1 MHMVSCRHAVVPRL
15 NETSVSQR
23 ASEKWGEKREG
34 GKRWRTS
41 GSRGAGGGETRIYA
55 RPSNAALPIPCP
67 LSLQKYCNTRDIC
80 RPREE
85 KGIKR
90 SLKTPNLS
98 FKEGALG
105 VVDVVGAIET
115 RGAFAFLFAG
125 LKIVPFYGD
134 GGG

>member
-1 MHMVSCRHAVVPRL
+1 M
-15 NETSVSQR
+15 
-23 ASEKWGEKREG
+23 GREARR
-34 GKRWRTS
+34 GKEVENVGFK
-41 GSRGAGGGETRIYA
+41 GSRRRRDQNLRETIQRCSPY
-55 RPSNAALPIPCP
+55 PLPPEI

-85 KGIKR
+85 KGIKC

-98 FKEGALG
+98 FKEGAPG

-134 GGG
+134 GGD